1 MTAKTELLRLHD
13 HWYERLR
20 TRIEGLTDEEFF
32 WEPAPRCWSLRPG
45 DGGAFRPDFGLVF
58 TEDAPVTT
66 IAWRLWHIIDMLK
79 EDRCALYLGLE
90 PEASAAETW
99 VPASVN
105 EATDMLARAND
116 AFRRYL
122 VATDEDQ
129 LDAEIP
135 RSFMGGRTRKG
146 GRTRLTFVLHML
158 DEFVHHSAEVAL
170 LRDLWRASQPVD
182 DFVLAC
188 LLGDREAADAARRA
202 DPDVLDRTLA
212 SHPDLMVEAA
222 ATARW
227 DALPLLIELGFPVNG
242 STGRS
247 ALHHAAAD
255 GNLELVRLLIE
266 HGADVEAVDPI
277 FNVKPVEWARF
288 FSRAEV
294 VDYLTSAR

>member
-1 MTAKTELLRLHD
+1 MTVKAELLRLHD
-13 HWYERLR
+13 HWYARLCAR
-20 TRIEGLTDEEFF
+20 TEGLTDEEFF

-45 DGGAFRPDFGLVF
+45 EDGAFRPDFGLVF

-90 PEASAAETW
+90 PEASAAEVW
-99 VPASVN
+99 VPATAA
-105 EATDMLARAND
+105 EAADMLARAND

-122 VATDEDQ
+122 EATDEGQ
-129 LDAEIP
+129 LDAAIR
-135 RSFMGGRTRKG
+135 RSFMD

-158 DEFVHHSAEVAL
+158 DEFVHHSAEIAL

-182 DFVLAC
+182 GFLLAC
-188 LLGDREAADAARRA
+188 LLGDRDAVDAAREA
-202 DPDVLDRTLA
+202 DPDVLHRTLA

-227 DALPLLIELGFPVNG
+227 DAVPLLIELGFPVNG

-255 GNLELVRLLIE
+255 GNLELVRLLID
-266 HGADVEAVDPI
+266 HGADVEAIDPI
-277 FNVKPVEWARF
+277 FKVKPVEWARF
-288 FSRAEV
+288 FSRSEV
-294 VDYLTSAR
+294 VDHLSGLR